1 MKLIIRKNPMILF
14 IFILLIFFGCTD
26 EKLSSGTYRLSQVGF
41 SQDDCNVKEYFNEG
55 HEIDVTV
62 KDNIV
67 KVYMAKDLTPPTGAI
82 LGESFM
88 AVASKD
94 GDVIPDTDCRDMWVK
109 KLTGKLVQKNVFTGT
124 YEFTDKALSGNDCA
138 DEEKIGFHPPIC
150 TSTVTF
156 TATKK

>member
-1 MKLIIRKNPMILF
+1 MTFHRLVVFAVVLTALIVC
-14 IFILLIFFGCTD
+14 GCSD
-26 EKLSSGTYRLSQVGF
+26 EKLPSGTYRLSQVNY
-41 SQDDCNVKEYFNEG
+41 SPQDECNVKKIILEG

-82 LGESFM
+82 LGDAFM
-88 AVASKD
+88 AVASKSND
-94 GDVIPDTDCRDMWVK
+94 PIPGADCRDMWVK
-109 KLTGKLVQKNVFTGT
+109 KLTGKLVRKNVFTGT
-124 YEFTDKALSGNDCA
+124 YEFSQKTISGNDCA
-138 DEEKIGFHPPIC
+138 DEEKIGFHPPMC